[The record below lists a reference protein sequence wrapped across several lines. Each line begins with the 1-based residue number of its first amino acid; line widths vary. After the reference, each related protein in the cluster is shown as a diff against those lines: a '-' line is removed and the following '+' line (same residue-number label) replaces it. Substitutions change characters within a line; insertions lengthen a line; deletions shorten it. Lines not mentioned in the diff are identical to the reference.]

1 MRGDEQQNVLT
12 LSISEGRL
20 LTWPRIITDP
30 VHLKKKK
37 TRAAI
42 AARVFAFSG
51 DPFGTTPKIH
61 YSKSFIFYK
70 VPVSPVL

>member
-30 VHLKKKK
+30 VHLKKEDPGCH
-37 TRAAI
+37 R
-42 AARVFAFSG
+42 RSG
-51 DPFGTTPKIH
+51 LCFFGRSVWDNTKNPL
-61 YSKSFIFYK
+61 F
-70 VPVSPVL
+70 